1 MATEIY
7 VDATFKS
14 VGKPF
19 TQMWSIHVFIQH
31 NGKLKQVPA
40 GFVIMSGA
48 KTIDYEAVL
57 RRLQNIVPL
66 RITSVLMDFEAAAW
80 KAFRNVFPGIN
91 VHHFF
96 RRLFAL
102 AYLPA
107 EYIAPI
113 FDTVFNTHANINQ
126 RIQNVLDYFRTNWIE
141 SAVHPPA
148 TWSQFN
154 RAIRDNNHQ
163 EGWHHR
169 TNVKVLKNHLQ
180 LYPIIHH
187 LASEA
192 RRLPRI
198 AVLLDD
204 GKVHHHQRKSSTKI
218 QKQLFEGFDKMI
230 SGYFSAKQLLAH
242 VHAVYDPYVDPE
254 PAPAGAAAEAE

>member
-91 VHHFF
+91 IRGCGFHLIQAIWRRIQHEKLAVAYFKKASVHRFF

-102 AYLPA
+102 VYLPA

-126 RIQNVLDYFRTNWIE
+126 RNYC
-141 SAVHPPA
+141 
-148 TWSQFN
+148 
-154 RAIRDNNHQ
+154 
-163 EGWHHR
+163 
-169 TNVKVLKNHLQ
+169 
-180 LYPIIHH
+180 
-187 LASEA
+187 
-192 RRLPRI
+192 
-198 AVLLDD
+198 
-204 GKVHHHQRKSSTKI
+204 
-218 QKQLFEGFDKMI
+218 
-230 SGYFSAKQLLAH
+230 
-242 VHAVYDPYVDPE
+242 
-254 PAPAGAAAEAE
+254 AP